1 MSSVEKRIEELVET
15 LNLKAHPE
23 GGFYSE
29 TFRSDQEVI
38 HPNGEKRQL
47 ATSIYFLLRSQDV
60 SHFHRIQSDEL
71 WFWHE
76 GSPLSIH
83 LLGEKGYEILPLGP
97 VSEKAAKPQQLV
109 PANTVFGSSVDHPD
123 SYALVSCVVAPGFD
137 FRDFELFSAADLLAL
152 YPEAKEIIQKLT

>member
-1 MSSVEKRIEELVET
+1 MSGVDERIQQLVEI
-15 LNLKAHPE
+15 LKLTAHPE

-29 TFRSDQEVI
+29 TYRATEEVL
-38 HPNGEKRQL
+38 HLTGEKRQL

-83 LLGEKGYEILPLGP
+83 LLGENGHEILRLGS
-97 VSEKAAKPQQLV
+97 VNEQGRRFQHLVAAE
-109 PANTVFGSSVDHPD
+109 TIFGSTVDEKD

-137 FRDFELFSAADLLAL
+137 FRDFELFTAEDLLPL
-152 YPEAKEIIQKLT
+152 FPEAKEIILKLT

>member
-1 MSSVEKRIEELVET
+1 MNPSGDRIQQLVET
-15 LNLKAHPE
+15 LKLTPHPE

-29 TFRSDQEVI
+29 TFRSTQDVYHQI
-38 HPNGEKRQL
+38 GEKRQL

-83 LLGEKGYEILPLGP
+83 LLGERGHETLRLGP
-97 VSEKAAKPQQLV
+97 VSMTGSQPQHLV
-109 PANTVFGSSVDHPD
+109 PAQTIFGSTVDEPD
-123 SYALVSCVVAPGFD
+123 TYTLVSCVVAPGFD
-137 FRDFELFSAADLLAL
+137 FRDFELFTTEDLVPLFPDA
-152 YPEAKEIIQKLT
+152 EEIILKLT

>member
-1 MSSVEKRIEELVET
+1 MNPSGDRIQQLVET
-15 LNLKAHPE
+15 LQLTPHPE

-29 TFRSDQEVI
+29 TFRSTQEVP

-83 LLGEKGYEILPLGP
+83 LLGEGGHEILRLGP
-97 VSEKAAKPQQLV
+97 VSRIGTRSQHLV
-109 PANTVFGSSVDHPD
+109 PAKTIFGSTVDEQD
-123 SYALVSCVVAPGFD
+123 TYTLVSCVVAPGFD
-137 FRDFELFSAADLLAL
+137 FRDFELFTAEDLVLLFPDA
-152 YPEAKEIIQKLT
+152 EEIILKLT